1 MGHDPELSAG
11 QTDYRRLPSRSAA
24 TPLRLLVPGVY
35 PKAPGIFLSS
45 PLHDYGQQDR
55 PARAF
60 RPPRSNGLVATGRP
74 ECWRVFIEFPATAQK
89 AAAQTVG
96 RRGEAYIEVY
106 MNPFLGLLLSRVVGA
121 LAIGGAVAVPSV
133 ANGQPVAI
141 PLTWEEA
148 VIQVVLGLVGLGIFY
163 ARQRLAKNVK

>member
-1 MGHDPELSAG
+1 
-11 QTDYRRLPSRSAA
+11 
-24 TPLRLLVPGVY
+24 
-35 PKAPGIFLSS
+35 
-45 PLHDYGQQDR
+45 
-55 PARAF
+55 
-60 RPPRSNGLVATGRP
+60 
-74 ECWRVFIEFPATAQK
+74 
-89 AAAQTVG
+89 
-96 RRGEAYIEVY
+96 